1 MAEKKDDPL
10 DVAQLAKRDLSEV
23 AFPAGG
29 KADFRVY
36 FDPQIHERI
45 AAHAAEKLSLEIC
58 GVLVG
63 HWRRDADGPFVQVE
77 ESIRCDKAVS
87 NAGDVTFTHEA
98 WNEVHQQMDT
108 KFTDRDIVGWYHS
121 HPNFG
126 IFLSERDCFIQEH
139 FFNGPGQIAY
149 VVDPV
154 NGVEGVFAWRY
165 GKAKLFPH
173 FWVGDKVHLSSQGTA
188 RKPSSALPA
197 GQPSAAV
204 PRFEAVPL
212 ISPTMTWILAAVC
225 FLMLGYLLGGWMSA
239 ADHYNITRAAVTHYG
254 VFKLLK
260 PGMREKMGQ
269 VDYNLQKITQDV
281 DKLAKEHISLA
292 GDAGEE
298 KKKQWTDIEHNLL
311 MTIIG
316 LREINSAYSLTP
328 DESAEVERLMIDAK
342 GAEPDKPATHTR
354 KDSAARD
361 SEQKPVDAKTTEEKP
376 AAKPASQKL
385 APMPAKT
392 TAAPAKAAE
401 SKPADIKPAST
412 PKKQIARSQLFNRM
426 KLLTPAGR
434 VRSGC
439 GR

>member
-23 AFPAGG
+23 AFPGGG

-36 FDPQIHERI
+36 FDRQIHERI

-63 HWRRDADGPFVQVE
+63 HWRRDADGPFVLIE

-154 NGVEGVFAWRY
+154 NGVEGVFAWRH

-173 FWVGDKVHLSSQGTA
+173 FWVGDKVHLSSQGAA
-188 RKPSSALPA
+188 RKPSSAPLAGEQSASAPRPEPLP
-197 GQPSAAV
+197 
-204 PRFEAVPL
+204 PL
-212 ISPTMTWILAAVC
+212 SSSITWILAAVC
-225 FLMLGYLLGGWMSA
+225 FLLLGYLVGSKMTAWDKAWEHNML
-239 ADHYNITRAAVTHYG
+239 VTGVAQFYG
-254 VFKLLK
+254 EFKCLK
-260 PGMREKMGQ
+260 LGMRERMDQ
-269 VDYNLQKITQDV
+269 VDDALQKIRQRV
-281 DKLAKEHISLA
+281 FALSKEHVSALTGEA
-292 GDAGEE
+292 QEE
-298 KKKQWTDIEHNLL
+298 KKKQWDEVVDALQETD
-311 MTIIG
+311 TAVQ
-316 LREINSAYSLTP
+316 EINNLYSLTP
-328 DESAEVERLMIDAK
+328 EEAAEVKRLKEAK
-342 GAEPDKPATHTR
+342 QAELEGLRSQAAKI
-354 KDSAARD
+354 SAAHD
-361 SEQKPVDAKTTEEKP
+361 SGQKTIEQKP
-376 AAKPASQKL
+376 AAE
-385 APMPAKT
+385 PAKT
-392 TAAPAKAAE
+392 TTTPAKTAEVKPAE
-401 SKPADIKPAST
+401 SKQLDKTKPAET
-412 PKKQIARSQLFNRM
+412 NKK
-426 KLLTPAGR
+426 P
-434 VRSGC
+434 
-439 GR
+439 